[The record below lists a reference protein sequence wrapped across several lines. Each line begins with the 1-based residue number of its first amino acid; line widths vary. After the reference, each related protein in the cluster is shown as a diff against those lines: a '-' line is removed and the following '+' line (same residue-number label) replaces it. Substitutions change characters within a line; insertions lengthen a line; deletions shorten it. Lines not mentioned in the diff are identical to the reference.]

1 LIAKPVKRSP
11 SNEKTTKTGFQ
22 VGKEDPNGE
31 AVTTTLQPFRIGVKA
46 ESMQYRKLG
55 KTNFRV
61 SEVSLGAWQIGGSWG
76 NVADEDAER
85 VVHAAI
91 DNGINFIDTADV
103 YGDGRSERFI
113 GKVLSETKEQV
124 FVATKAGRRL
134 QPHTADGYNHAN
146 LSAFVERSLKNL
158 GREALDLVQLHC
170 PPIDVYYRPEVF
182 AALDELK
189 QAGKILHYGVSVEK
203 VEEGLKA
210 IEFTGVATVQIIFN
224 IFRQRPKD
232 LFFPRAQ
239 QRDVG
244 ILVRLPLSS
253 GLLSGKITRETS
265 FAADDHRNSNRHGEQ
280 FDRGETFSGVDFDVA
295 LDAVEEIRRVLPE
308 GISMANFALR
318 WILDHEAVTCVI
330 PGARN
335 EQQVIQN
342 VAASSLPPLTA
353 GEVTALAKLY
363 DTKIRSLVHQRW

>member
-1 LIAKPVKRSP
+1 
-11 SNEKTTKTGFQ
+11 
-22 VGKEDPNGE
+22 
-31 AVTTTLQPFRIGVKA
+31 
-46 ESMQYRKLG
+46 MQYRKLG
-55 KTNFRV
+55 KTNFKV

-76 NVADEDAER
+76 NVSDEDAER

-103 YGDGRSERFI
+103 YGDGRSERFVA
-113 GKVLSETKEQV
+113 KVLSETKEQV

-134 QPHTADGYNHAN
+134 QPHTVDGYNRAN
-146 LSAFVERSLKNL
+146 LTAFVERSLKNL
-158 GREALDLVQLHC
+158 RRETLDLVQLHC
-170 PPIDVYYRPEVF
+170 PPIGVYYEPEVF

-189 QAGKILHYGVSVEK
+189 QAGKILYYGVSVEK
-203 VEEGLKA
+203 VEEALKA
-210 IEFTGVATVQIIFN
+210 IEYPAVATVQIIFN

-232 LFFPRAQ
+232 LFFPLAQ

-253 GLLSGKITRETS
+253 GLLSGKISRHTS
-265 FAADDHRNSNRHGEQ
+265 FAADDHRSYNRLGEQ

-295 LDAVEEIRRVLPE
+295 LDAVEEIRRVLPD

-318 WILDHEAVTCVI
+318 WILDHEAVSCVI

-335 EQQVIQN
+335 ERQVAQN
-342 VAASSLPPLTA
+342 VAASALPPLTA
-353 GEVTALAKLY
+353 EQMAALAKLY
-363 DTKIRSLVHQRW
+363 DTKIRPLVHQRW